1 MRQMMR
7 HYLSLLLLFAIAS
20 FLPVFAQGIE
30 LPSTRKGVPE
40 QVIRHTGFTTSYN
53 DQWRIPNWVAWEL
66 TREETTGSVGR
77 SQQFVA
83 DPDVKGKSAS
93 TYDYSKSGYDR
104 GHMAPAGDM
113 KWSQQAMDESF
124 YLTNI
129 CPQHHDINAGQ
140 WEKLENRCRGW
151 AKFHGRVWISC
162 GPVMSV
168 NPATIGENKVAVPS
182 GFFKVV
188 CTERRGQY
196 HAIGFLFPNNP
207 CQGSIWEYAMSVD
220 EVEEVVGH
228 DFFHNLPDAIEAVV
242 ERSWNEKFWKS
253 N

>member
-1 MRQMMR
+1 MKKILLTCLVAFVTF
-7 HYLSLLLLFAIAS
+7 LS
-20 FLPVFAQGIE
+20 VFAQGTE
-30 LPSTRKGVPE
+30 LPLTRRDVKE
-40 QVIRHTGFTTSYN
+40 QVIRHAGYTASYN
-53 DQWRIPNWVAWEL
+53 EQWLIPNWVAWEL
-66 TREETTGSVGR
+66 TKEEATGTVSR
-77 SQQFVA
+77 SQQFVP
-83 DPDVKGKSAS
+83 DPAIRGKQAS
-93 TYDYSKSGYDR
+93 TYDYSRSGYDR

-151 AKFHGRVWISC
+151 AKFHGKVWICC
-162 GPVMSV
+162 GPVMSR
-168 NPATIGENKVAVPS
+168 NPKTIGENKVAVPS

-196 HAIGFLFPNNP
+196 HAIGFIFPNGT
-207 CQGSIWEYAMSVD
+207 CQGDMWQYAMSVD
-220 EVEEVVGH
+220 EVEELVGH
-228 DFFHNLPDAIEAVV
+228 DFFHNLPDDIEDAI